1 MICRGRPAEMKPAGR
16 TWIASAPMRDR
27 STRLRTLALSG
38 AVLAAVFDGHVGH
51 TAAAFCATHLPA
63 KLSAMLDGAFAGP

>member
-38 AVLAAVFDGHVGH
+38 AVLAAAALAGAQASTVAQERVHV
-51 TAAAFCATHLPA
+51 
-63 KLSAMLDGAFAGP
+63 SREGAL